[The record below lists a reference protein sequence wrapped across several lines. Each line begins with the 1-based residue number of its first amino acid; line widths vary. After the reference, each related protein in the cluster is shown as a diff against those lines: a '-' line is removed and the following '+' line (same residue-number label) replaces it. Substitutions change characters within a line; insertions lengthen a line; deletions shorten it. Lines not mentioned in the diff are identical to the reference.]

1 MTACHIHR
9 WEKAVLEWGCGVKV
23 AKMNKKT
30 FEEMAGTWLQI
41 SEIMLL
47 TDKLEKVCKQQKPP
61 MTVGGHVH
69 AILKEKIEAKANA
82 DATTDSLMGA
92 ANSSTVPAAR
102 KSFRSEL
109 DIHKVAN
116 SQHIHLRRS
125 CELPIFLGGFRSTA
139 PKFQRANLLSP
150 CMLTFAPTFM
160 TESYPAGI
168 VAREL

>member
-1 MTACHIHR
+1 MFFETASNMTSITATYC
-9 WEKAVLEWGCGVKV
+9 KAITSTTLAII
-23 AKMNKKT
+23 AKRNPH
-30 FEEMAGTWLQI
+30 LQRLNI
-41 SEIMLL
+41 SGASLL
-47 TDKLEKVCKQQKPP
+47 TDKLEKVCKEQKPP

-82 DATTDSLMGA
+82 DATADSLMGA
-92 ANSSTVPAAR
+92 AISSTVPAAR

>member
-1 MTACHIHR
+1 
-9 WEKAVLEWGCGVKV
+9 
-23 AKMNKKT
+23 MNKKT

-47 TDKLEKVCKQQKPP
+47 TDKLEKVCKEQKPP

-125 CELPIFLGGFRSTA
+125 SELPIFFLAFVALLQNKIESKSTLA
-139 PKFQRANLLSP
+139 MHADVCPNV
-150 CMLTFAPTFM
+150 
-160 TESYPAGI
+160 YDGI
-168 VAREL
+168 ISCRNCCKGTLI

>member
-47 TDKLEKVCKQQKPP
+47 TDKLEKVCKEQKPP

-125 CELPIFLGGFRSTA
+125 CELPIFFFSFRSTA
-139 PKFQRANLLSP
+139 PKKNRDQIYSRHA
-150 CMLTFAPTFM
+150 C
-160 TESYPAGI
+160 
-168 VAREL
+168 